1 MSDKN
6 KICSETSPIT
16 KNYLEKIEP
25 YEIIV
30 ESIAL
35 QNREIY

>member
-1 MSDKN
+1 MNEKS
-6 KICSETSPIT
+6 SGYQETAEIT
-16 KNYLEKIEP
+16 KRYLEKIEP

-35 QNREIY
+35 QNR